1 MRVELLATLKSGK
14 TMYYKGQKFSDP
26 LPNVIAQE
34 VVLCRTDLRRQ
45 TVMAIEDSPSRP
57 QQPVEVAVVEK
68 TETETS
74 VPVQETPKPIR
85 RRAVKSRVKI

>member
-1 MRVELLATLKSGK
+1 MRVELLTTLKSGK
-14 TMYYKGQKFSDP
+14 KMYYKGQKFSDP

-45 TVMAIEDSPSRP
+45 TVRVIEDSPLRT
-57 QQPVEVAVVEK
+57 QQPVEVVIAEK

-74 VPVQETPKPIR
+74 VPVQEIPKPIR